1 MSASVPGS
9 LEARFGDDGTLAPI
23 EWLDAE
29 QFRWSEQV
37 LTATSDRFERRLAIE
52 MSRVRQEIAHTRADI
67 LKWSFVFWLGQIGLF
82 IALIKR

>member
-1 MSASVPGS
+1 MSGSVSAS
-9 LEARFGDDGTLAPI
+9 LKTRFGDDGTLALI

-29 QFRWSEQV
+29 QSRWSEQV

-52 MSRVRQEIAHTRADI
+52 MSLVRQEIAHTRADI
-67 LKWSFVFWLGQIGLF
+67 LKWSFLFWLGQIGLF